1 MVWLEQ
7 INSHEKAFLCLHVC
21 WTPFKFSVW
30 INPPEGYIFRMPL
43 LLLFLSGWGT
53 EIIYAFRLGAQP
65 HTVKTEVSND
75 LRGFHKL
82 PACTLVAGW
91 LLGCSVTAGGT
102 CVASLG
108 NLSLLILEDWSAKV
122 ILAKLKDWLSAGYRL
137 VSKSNVV
144 NPINESKGN
153 NEQYVASQHSL
164 LHTFTRMKDNIWE
177 ICWVMV
183 SDSLLYRDL
192 WRKLSFLSFSLQW
205 LMRKY
210 PKVNTCPFGWK
221 IPAVVLLN
229 NPTAPPF
236 PCFPVHC
243 GMTNKQVQAEEESN
257 VQPPHQGS
265 VAVFLKASWCTS
277 AESLGLW
284 MNPHSKELH
293 VVQTF
298 TRTAW
303 QCFCSL
309 WWTLVP
315 CVKGHKG
322 HEWA

>member
-1 MVWLEQ
+1 MCCQ
-7 INSHEKAFLCLHVC
+7 STF
-21 WTPFKFSVW
+21 
-30 INPPEGYIFRMPL
+30 
-43 LLLFLSGWGT
+43 
-53 EIIYAFRLGAQP
+53 
-65 HTVKTEVSND
+65 
-75 LRGFHKL
+75 
-82 PACTLVAGW
+82 
-91 LLGCSVTAGGT
+91 TA
-102 CVASLG
+102 AHIHQNEREYLG
-108 NLSLLILEDWSAKV
+108 NLLGYGVRFSAV
-122 ILAKLKDWLSAGYRL
+122 QRPLKKT
-137 VSKSNVV
+137 V
-144 NPINESKGN
+144 
-153 NEQYVASQHSL
+153 
-164 LHTFTRMKDNIWE
+164 F
-177 ICWVMV
+177 
-183 SDSLLYRDL
+183 
-192 WRKLSFLSFSLQW
+192 FLSFSLQW

-277 AESLGLW
+277 AESLRLW

-315 CVKGHKG
+315 CVQGHNG
-322 HEWA
+322 HNDVNERS

>member
-1 MVWLEQ
+1 MHL
-7 INSHEKAFLCLHVC
+7 L
-21 WTPFKFSVW
+21 
-30 INPPEGYIFRMPL
+30 PL
-43 LLLFLSGWGT
+43 KLM
-53 EIIYAFRLGAQP
+53 E
-65 HTVKTEVSND
+65 
-75 LRGFHKL
+75 RGFGFKEVI
-82 PACTLVAGW
+82 PAYLGW
-91 LLGCSVTAGGT
+91 
-102 CVASLG
+102 
-108 NLSLLILEDWSAKV
+108 
-122 ILAKLKDWLSAGYRL
+122 
-137 VSKSNVV
+137 
-144 NPINESKGN
+144 
-153 NEQYVASQHSL
+153 
-164 LHTFTRMKDNIWE
+164 
-177 ICWVMV
+177 
-183 SDSLLYRDL
+183 
-192 WRKLSFLSFSLQW
+192 QW

-277 AESLGLW
+277 AESLRLW

-315 CVKGHKG
+315 CVQGHNG
-322 HEWA
+322 HNDVNERS

>member
-1 MVWLEQ
+1 M
-7 INSHEKAFLCLHVC
+7 NSMLPVNIHCCTH
-21 WTPFKFSVW
+21 S
-30 INPPEGYIFRMPL
+30 PEWKTIF
-43 LLLFLSGWGT
+43 G
-53 EIIYAFRLGAQP
+53 
-65 HTVKTEVSND
+65 K
-75 LRGFHKL
+75 
-82 PACTLVAGW
+82 
-91 LLGCSVTAGGT
+91 
-102 CVASLG
+102 
-108 NLSLLILEDWSAKV
+108 
-122 ILAKLKDWLSAGYRL
+122 SAGL
-137 VSKSNVV
+137 WCQILCCTETSEENCFFF
-144 NPINESKGN
+144 
-153 NEQYVASQHSL
+153 HS
-164 LHTFTRMKDNIWE
+164 HYSDW
-177 ICWVMV
+177 WV
-183 SDSLLYRDL
+183 
-192 WRKLSFLSFSLQW
+192 
-205 LMRKY
+205 MRKY

-229 NPTAPPF
+229 NSTAPPF

-257 VQPPHQGS
+257 ILPPHQGS